1 MTRILIA
8 DTETTGLD
16 NDARVV
22 EYAHLECELVGNH
35 LVERSRFETLVN
47 PGRPIPAQ
55 ATAVHGITDAMVKT
69 APSIREILPAALNVK
84 KGEHIQVFGHNF
96 PGYDMKLLDG
106 VYPKGIDI
114 GCSLKAA
121 RTFITGAPGH
131 SLDKLREFL
140 KLPSTGRAHS
150 ALADCLDT
158 LGIINHMLDGR
169 EWEIVES
176 CMLQQ
181 PTTISFGKHKGT
193 KLEDLPEDYV
203 GWLLNKCDNVGWD
216 LRRALEALV

>member
-16 NDARVV
+16 NDARVC
-22 EYAHLECELVGNH
+22 EYAHLECELVSNR
-35 LVERSRFETLVN
+35 LVERSRFETLVQ
-47 PGRPIPAQ
+47 PGRNIPKEASK
-55 ATAVHGITDAMVKT
+55 VHGITDAMVKD
-69 APSIREILPAALNVK
+69 APTIRDILPAALNVK

-121 RTFITGAPGH
+121 RVFIESPKH
-131 SLDKLREFL
+131 SLDFLREHL
-140 KLPSTGRAHS
+140 KLEKTGQAHS

-158 LGIINHMLDGR
+158 LQIINVMLADR
-169 EWEIVES
+169 EWEILES
-176 CMLQQ
+176 CMLQK
-181 PTTISFGKHKGT
+181 PTTISFGKHKGS
-193 KLEDLPEDYV
+193 KLEDLPDDYV
-203 GWLLNKCDNVGWD
+203 HWLLNKCDNVGWD
-216 LRRALEALV
+216 LRRALEEL

>member
-22 EYAHLECELVGNH
+22 EYAHIECALQNNR
-35 LVERSRFETLVN
+35 LVEGNRFETLVF
-47 PGRPIPAQ
+47 PGRPIPEP
-55 ATAVHGITDAMVKT
+55 ATKVHGITDAMVKT
-69 APSIREILPAALNVK
+69 APTIRDILPAALNVK

-96 PGYDMKLLDG
+96 PSYDMKLLDG

-121 RTFITGAPGH
+121 RVFIPDAPGH
-131 SLDKLREFL
+131 SLDKLREHL
-140 KLPSTGRAHS
+140 KLEKSGQAHS

-158 LGIINHMLDGR
+158 LQIINRMLEGR
-169 EWEIVES
+169 EWEVLES
-176 CMLQQ
+176 CMLQR
-181 PTTISFGKHKGT
+181 PTTISFGKHKGS

-203 GWLLNKCDNVGWD
+203 EWLLHSCDNVGWE
-216 LRRALEALV
+216 LRQALEAL